1 MRRIFIV
8 FLKQMSLAQ
17 QTLALL
23 RKVRDKK
30 FCCCSLRHQRM
41 TRKNLLPKWQR
52 CCWLL
57 TRTPHSCLPQG
68 ERLPTTTPVL
78 PRTKVQRSPSKT
90 HFLIEFFFRRE
101 TFLKLPMLHF
111 HFPLIKANL
120 CIFWV
125 PFTNFYSWAFMHTG
139 KLLGSTSGPQK

>member
-30 FCCCSLRHQRM
+30 FCCFSLRHQRM

-52 CCWLL
+52 CADSL
-57 TRTPHSCLPQG
+57 QG
-68 ERLPTTTPVL
+68 LPTPAY
-78 PRTKVQRSPSKT
+78 PKVKDCQQQHPFYQGQRCNDPPLTKT
-90 HFLIEFFFRRE
+90 HFLIEFFLE
-101 TFLKLPMLHF
+101 
-111 HFPLIKANL
+111 
-120 CIFWV
+120 
-125 PFTNFYSWAFMHTG
+125 G
-139 KLLGSTSGPQK
+139 KLF